1 MKKLLF
7 TLLVA
12 LISGN
17 VVAKENSVINE
28 FVNNDPFIGK
38 WYGDIII
45 NSRNRLKIA
54 FEISKLVNGEYD
66 AVMHSPDQK
75 NFNISVDRVY
85 IENDSIS
92 LEIKSLSTKFSGRI
106 LKDTVYNNNQL
117 LKGQLLSS
125 GPKGLALSLKK
136 CDEFPFKIASRPQE
150 PKRPYPYYSEN
161 VSFSN
166 KNEGITLK
174 GTFTKPFGVDRAPAV
189 ILVSGSGPSDRNQT
203 IFGHKV
209 FLVLADYFTRNG
221 FAVLR
226 YDDRGA
232 GESEGSFRKA
242 TVNDHAADVSSAIDY
257 LITRDDVIK
266 SKIGLVGHS
275 LGAEIAPIAAT
286 LNSNTAFI
294 VMMAGSA
301 ISLKEVIFEQC
312 DAIFN
317 SMGASKEGIALN
329 KEILESVMEIIRVSE
344 NDSITKEHVKRDL
357 LTFNE
362 RVSALENSDRE
373 KLGISSPLK
382 LSDYSGLLMPF
393 MQYDLFHNPSETLK
407 KVKCP
412 VFALN
417 GDKDI
422 QVLPHNLERI
432 AETLNKSGN
441 REVKTKLYR
450 NCNHLL
456 QNCKTGE
463 IEEYGNIEETISE
476 EVVFDIIE
484 WIRNLKN

>member
-12 LISGN
+12 LICGN
-17 VVAKENSVINE
+17 VVAMESS
-28 FVNNDPFIGK
+28 FIGK
-38 WYGDIII
+38 WQGDLII
-45 NSRNRLKIA
+45 NSRNKLKIA
-54 FEISKLVNGEYD
+54 FEISKLINGEYD

-75 NFNISVDRVY
+75 NFNISVDR
-85 IENDSIS
+85 IFIKNDSVC
-92 LEIKSLSTKFSGRI
+92 LEIKTLSTKFSGRI
-106 LKDTVYNNNQL
+106 FNDSVNNNNQL
-117 LKGQLLSS
+117 LVGQLSSS
-125 GPKGLALSLKK
+125 GSKGLALSMNK
-136 CDEFPFKIASRPQE
+136 CDEFPFKIAKRPQE
-150 PKRPYPYYSEN
+150 PKRPYPYYTEN

-174 GTFTKPFGVDRAPAV
+174 GTFTKPFGVDKTPAV

-209 FLVLADYFTRNG
+209 FLVLADYLTRNG

-232 GESEGSFRKA
+232 GESGGSFRKA
-242 TVNDHAADVSSAIDY
+242 TVKDHAADVSSAIDY

-266 SKIGLVGHS
+266 SKIGLIGHS
-275 LGAEIAPIAAT
+275 LGAEIAPIAAK

-294 VMMAGSA
+294 VLMAGSA
-301 ISLKEVIFEQC
+301 IPLKEVIFEQC

-317 SMGASKEGIALN
+317 SLGVSKEGIALN
-329 KEILESVMEIIRVSE
+329 KEILESVMEIVRVSE
-344 NDSITKEHVKRDL
+344 NDSITKEGIKRDL

-362 RVSALENSDRE
+362 RVSKLTDSERE
-373 KLGISSPLK
+373 KLGLSSPLK

-393 MQYDLFHNPSETLK
+393 MRYDLFHNPSETLK
-407 KVKCP
+407 NVKCP

-432 AETLNKSGN
+432 ADVLIKSGN
-441 REVKTKLYR
+441 KKVKAKLYR

-456 QNCKTGE
+456 QNCNTGE

-476 EVVFDIIE
+476 EVVSDIIK
-484 WIRNLKN
+484 WIRNLKK